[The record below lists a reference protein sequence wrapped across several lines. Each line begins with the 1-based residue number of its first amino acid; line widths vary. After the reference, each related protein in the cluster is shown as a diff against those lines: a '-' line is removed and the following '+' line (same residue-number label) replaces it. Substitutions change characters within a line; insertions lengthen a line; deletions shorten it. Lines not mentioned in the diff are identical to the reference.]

1 MFLDLAERGAGK
13 LFNGDEAVCAILLVA
28 LVCGLGFAHVLEAP
42 AKMAYP
48 ARLYLERHRS
58 LYVQWGPPQMGGFLE
73 PLAIGV
79 TGLLTFVLWQ
89 RKLVFRFPLV
99 AFFASLLAFP
109 WVSFLLDAPANAAI
123 RAATLPAFPA
133 D

>member
-1 MFLDLAERGAGK
+1 M
-13 LFNGDEAVCAILLVA
+13 
-28 LVCGLGFAHVLEAP
+28 
-42 AKMAYP
+42 
-48 ARLYLERHRS
+48 
-58 LYVQWGPPQMGGFLE
+58 
-73 PLAIGV
+73 AIGV

-99 AFFASLLAFP
+99 GFFALLLAFP
-109 WVSFLLDAPANAAI
+109 WVFFLLDAPANAAI